1 MTTISRI
8 HEAIDT
14 LMATPA
20 FQRALD
26 FLEQDSA
33 RTVDELKAMAI
44 IHGAPYK
51 EHLQRSPMYK
61 ARLEACGAADC
72 RIDEEGNVIG
82 HVHGTGRRPQIL
94 IEAHLDTV
102 FPEAPLAVTKK
113 EGFLYCPGISDD
125 TASLACLLSLV
136 RAIRHAGLKPAGEL
150 VFGGTVGE
158 EGEGNLR
165 GIRVANI
172 PSVPRGHSWYKFGT
186 PNPFHAMRRGIAK
199 IADIQVPQTPRT
211 TFSAGLV
218 SGGDLHQHHP
228 PTDVDEDRHAFGGY
242 GLPKPSG

>member
-125 TASLACLLSLV
+125 TASLACLLSPV

-165 GIRVANI
+165 GIRRCEYTFRAQ
-172 PSVPRGHSWYKFGT
+172 GGT
-186 PNPFHAMRRGIAK
+186 AGTSSAH
-199 IADIQVPQTPRT
+199 QTPFT
-211 TFSAGLV
+211 
-218 SGGDLHQHHP
+218 P
-228 PTDVDEDRHAFGGY
+228 
-242 GLPKPSG
+242 